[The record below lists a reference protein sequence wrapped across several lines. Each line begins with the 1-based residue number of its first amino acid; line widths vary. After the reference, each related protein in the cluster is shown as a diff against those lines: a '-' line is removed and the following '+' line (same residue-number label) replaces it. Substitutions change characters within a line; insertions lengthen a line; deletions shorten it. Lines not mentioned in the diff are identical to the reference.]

1 MKKTFFGAAARNA
14 FLSAASELYNPVSL
28 TLGPKGKNV
37 AISNIGDMARTTKDG
52 VSVAGQVESDDPAVN
67 AAVQIIRQA
76 ARKTVEQAGDGTTTS
91 IVLTYE
97 ILNRLNAML
106 NEGSDMLELKWAL
119 GEELKLCVDF
129 IRSKSHK
136 LVTDGVLDLKKVQ
149 QIAAISANNDE
160 AIGKLF
166 YEAYETMGPDGI
178 VMLDKSRRPDSW
190 VEAFKGMKVDRGF
203 EKEDFCNRGSFVYHE
218 KAAVYVTDKVISQQ
232 KDIIKIADHAFK
244 MNIPLVI
251 YSAGLHGEALAFL
264 AANVK
269 QAGLEAAAVTVPNY
283 LRDYKEI
290 LKDIAI
296 YTGAKYCSE
305 DEGFNIEA
313 VRADEMFNLLGHCEK
328 FKAAK
333 KDSLII
339 GGAGR
344 PEDIAARVAYIDSQI
359 TPEISDYDR
368 ETLLGRKSK
377 LTSGIAVLYAG
388 GQTEVQQKETLDRCE
403 DAILAV
409 RSAIEEGYLPGGGR
423 VHLALGDLLYD
434 KFGMTSVLQPCMRS
448 VLNKICQNA
457 GVDANLYALELSG
470 KPLEI
475 GYNAKSGQIENL
487 LESGVVDSAKVIRAS
502 LESAVS
508 VAQAFLNTECL
519 IVEVQEPSRI
529 QL

>member
-1 MKKTFFGAAARNA
+1 MP
-14 FLSAASELYNPVSL
+14 SACSFAEI
-28 TLGPKGKNV
+28 
-37 AISNIGDMARTTKDG
+37 AISPIR
-52 VSVAGQVESDDPAVN
+52 SDVFLN

-136 LVTDGVLDLKKVQ
+136 LVTDGALDLKKVQ
-149 QIAAISANNDE
+149 EIAAISANNDDS
-160 AIGKLF
+160 IGKLF
-166 YEAYETMGPDGI
+166 YEAYQIIGPDGI

-190 VEAFKGMKVDRGF
+190 VEAVKGMKIDRGF
-203 EKEDFCNRGSFVYHE
+203 ENSNFCNRGSFVLHE
-218 KAAVYVTDKVISQQ
+218 RPAVYVTDKVITQQ
-232 KDIIKIADHAFK
+232 KDIINIADHCFK
-244 MNIPLVI
+244 LNIPLVI

-264 AANVK
+264 VDNIAR
-269 QAGLEAAAVTVPNY
+269 QSGFEAAAVTIPNY

-423 VHLALGDLLYD
+423 VHLALGDLLWEKY
-434 KFGMTSVLQPCMRS
+434 GTISVLQPCMQS
-448 VLNKICQNA
+448 VLNKICENA
-457 GVDANLYALELSG
+457 GVDANLYGLELSG
-470 KPLEI
+470 KPLET
-475 GYNAKSGQIENL
+475 GYNAKTGNIENL

-508 VAQAFLNTECL
+508 VALAFLNTECL
-519 IVEVQEPSRI
+519 IVEVQEPSKI